1 MTEIEAHLAELSLL
15 PQPVTGP
22 HPAVVRSDPE
32 TLRDRWRGALVGG
45 AVGDA
50 LGRPAERLA
59 PSAVREHFGELRDFV
74 AWYGWRSGP
83 TGTWTDDTQL
93 TICVAESILAG
104 GGRVDPTD
112 LAERLVRW
120 LPHGRGV
127 GRTCRDAVERLDAGE
142 PWWQAGR
149 PSAGNGAAM
158 RAAPVGLAHP
168 YDLLRLRV
176 DAAASAAVTHADAT
190 AVASTVAQAFAVAY
204 CAHQEPGTLDP
215 AAFLDAVLGVLV
227 GVPDPPVKIRGGA
240 RAGERVTLG
249 RRIAEVTT
257 LLDADPTEAFG
268 YLHNGA
274 FVLESLPA
282 ALWCFLTR
290 CEDPE
295 AVIVTAVAGGRD
307 ADTVAAM
314 AGSLAGAYHGESA
327 LPSRWVDDLEGLDE
341 LRALADG
348 LLAVAQNAGT

>member
-1 MTEIEAHLAELSLL
+1 MAAGWGG
-15 PQPVTGP
+15 PVAT
-22 HPAVVRSDPE
+22 RS
-32 TLRDRWRGALVGG
+32 
-45 AVGDA
+45 
-50 LGRPAERLA
+50 
-59 PSAVREHFGELRDFV
+59 SA
-74 AWYGWRSGP
+74 
-83 TGTWTDDTQL
+83 
-93 TICVAESILAG
+93 
-104 GGRVDPTD
+104 
-112 LAERLVRW
+112 
-120 LPHGRGV
+120 
-127 GRTCRDAVERLDAGE
+127 
-142 PWWQAGR
+142 
-149 PSAGNGAAM
+149 
-158 RAAPVGLAHP
+158 
-168 YDLLRLRV
+168 
-176 DAAASAAVTHADAT
+176 
-190 AVASTVAQAFAVAY
+190 
-204 CAHQEPGTLDP
+204 P

-257 LLDADPTEAFG
+257 LLDADPIEAFG